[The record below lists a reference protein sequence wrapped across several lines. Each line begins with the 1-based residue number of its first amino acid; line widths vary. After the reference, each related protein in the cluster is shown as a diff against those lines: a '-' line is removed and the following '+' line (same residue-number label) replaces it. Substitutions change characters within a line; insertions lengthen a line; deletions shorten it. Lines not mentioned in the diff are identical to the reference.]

1 MHTVCLNILCGE
13 ILNMKGLKHN
23 VIEICDTDNDNIDKI
38 LVFLKPE
45 AANVALMTTRAQAAE
60 MLKELDVKKTA
71 KIWRSPK
78 VLWGIA
84 AAAAIIVLAAILFV

>member
-1 MHTVCLNILCGE
+1 
-13 ILNMKGLKHN
+13 MKGLKHN

-45 AANVALMTTRAQAAE
+45 ATNVALMTTRAQAAE
-60 MLKELDVKKTA
+60 MIKQLDVKKTA
-71 KIWRSPK
+71 NVWRNPR

-84 AAAAIIVLAAILFV
+84 AAVVIIAVAVILFV